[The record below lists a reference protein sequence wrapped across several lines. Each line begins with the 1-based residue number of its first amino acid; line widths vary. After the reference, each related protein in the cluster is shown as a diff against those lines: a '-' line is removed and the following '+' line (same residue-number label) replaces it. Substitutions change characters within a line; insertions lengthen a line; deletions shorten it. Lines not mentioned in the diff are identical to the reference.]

1 MVVVWGSLKV
11 WRHTIEGLPDPTEVF
26 QSQQT
31 LVGKPISFFF
41 FKACNDFEYDLFHIF
56 VSYHCMI
63 KIDWILEYKGPITIS
78 CSKKS
83 SLKPFC
89 APKQI

>member
-31 LVGKPISFFF
+31 LVGGRLVFFLKLATTLNMIYSISL
-41 FKACNDFEYDLFHIF
+41 CHII
-56 VSYHCMI
+56 V
-63 KIDWILEYKGPITIS
+63 
-78 CSKKS
+78 
-83 SLKPFC
+83 
-89 APKQI
+89 